1 MINRVFGPSSLHLSD
16 KLKVAAASGEAINM
30 EACFSQLTLDI
41 IGKSVFNY
49 DFNSLNKDSPLI
61 QAVYTALKETEQ
73 RATDLLPLWK
83 VSGLRYRVP
92 EVCRRP
98 FSGGE

>member
-1 MINRVFGPSSLHLSD
+1 MLDKVFGPSALFLADQLSTS
-16 KLKVAAASGEAINM
+16 AAKGTAVNM
-30 EACFSQLTLDI
+30 EACFSQVTLDI

-49 DFNSLNKDSPLI
+49 DFNALSKDSPLI

-83 VSGLRYRVP
+83 VGDPSTSGLM
-92 EVCRRP
+92 
-98 FSGGE
+98 SD